1 MKRLNLY
8 QISDLADYLAEND
21 DDDEEDIK
29 AVNMTLKILGY
40 TGRFRYDEDRGSII
54 WNGAINRERKNER
67 SKEAVR

>member
-40 TGRFRYDEDRGSII
+40 TGRFRYDGDRGSII
-54 WNGAINRERKNER
+54 WNGAINREE
-67 SKEAVR
+67 EE

>member
-54 WNGAINRERKNER
+54 WNGAINREE
-67 SKEAVR
+67 EE